1 MHCDMNMNREKKIA
15 VLGLGNI
22 LLTDEGV
29 GAHAIGALRNGFVFP
44 GNVKL
49 IDGGTMGLDLLP
61 FIEGLDNLL
70 IVDAVN
76 IKKKS
81 GTIVIIEDNDIP
93 SFLSTKLSVH
103 QIGFPDVLSA
113 AKLMGVVPEK
123 MSLIGI
129 QPDRIETGI
138 GLSHVIHK
146 RFGTLLKT
154 AVEKLQEWGVE
165 LVPARLSKVQSASY
179 LPKTY

>member
-1 MHCDMNMNREKKIA
+1 MNMKAERKIA

-29 GAHAIGALRNGFVFP
+29 GVHAIDALRRAFVFP

-61 FIEGLDNLL
+61 FLEGLDNLL

-76 IKKKS
+76 IRKEA
-81 GTIVIIEDNDIP
+81 GTIVTIEDKDIP

-113 AKLMGVVPEK
+113 AKLMGIVPAK

-129 QPDRIETGI
+129 QPEKIETGI
-138 GLSHVIHK
+138 GLSKAVNE
-146 RFGTLLKT
+146 RFGALLNT
-154 AVEKLQEWGVE
+154 VVEKLQEWGVE
-165 LVPARLSKVQSASY
+165 LSPLKYRLKVQPVSY
-179 LPKTY
+179 LPKAY